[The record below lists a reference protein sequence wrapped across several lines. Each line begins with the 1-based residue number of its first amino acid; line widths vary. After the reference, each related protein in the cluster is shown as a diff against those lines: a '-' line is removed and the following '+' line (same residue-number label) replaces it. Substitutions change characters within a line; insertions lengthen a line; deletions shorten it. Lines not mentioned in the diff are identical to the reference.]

1 MGDVAT
7 ERTPESGS
15 TDAASGAEP
24 AAGSGD
30 PDRHVDRASA
40 FAGGPPPFPR
50 KALLAIVGTIVLAA
64 ILVAVVDRI
73 ASSTSGSGTQ
83 RPLTTPGT
91 VGGSVAPSGSDALHA
106 PLSSL
111 LGITRL
117 SGQTPAPW
125 SLTDAATGQTVS
137 LRSLRGRV
145 VVLTFADAACNDI
158 CPVLGSELAQ
168 AETRLGTTG
177 VPVTFVTINTDPLAL
192 GAAKASI
199 LHAPAFAHLQAW
211 RFLTGTVAQLN
222 PVWTDYGISIRVN
235 TSTHRVSHNDLLY
248 FVAPD
253 GKLAW
258 SAIPFADEARD
269 GSFSLS
275 ATVTARFARGIAT
288 YAAKLADAP

>member
-1 MGDVAT
+1 LGGDVAT
-7 ERTPESGS
+7 ER
-15 TDAASGAEP
+15 P
-24 AAGSGD
+24 AAPASADSSPSTTPG
-30 PDRHVDRASA
+30 PVDRASA
-40 FAGGPPPFPR
+40 FAGGPPAFPR
-50 KALLAIVGTIVLAA
+50 KALFAIVGTVVAVA

-73 ASSTSGSGTQ
+73 AASSTSGSGTL
-83 RPLTTPGT
+83 RPLTSHAP
-91 VGGSVAPSGSDALHA
+91 VGGSSAPSGSAALHA

-111 LGITRL
+111 LGVTSL
-117 SGQTPAPW
+117 TGQVPAPW

-145 VVLTFADAACNDI
+145 VVVTFANASCDDI
-158 CPVLGSELAQ
+158 CPVLGAELSQ
-168 AETRLGTTG
+168 ARARLGTTR

-199 LHAPAFAHLQAW
+199 LHAPAFAHLTGW
-211 RFLTGTVAQLN
+211 RFLTGTVATLN

-235 TSTHRVSHNDLLY
+235 TSDRRVSHNDLMY

-258 SAIPFADEARD
+258 SAIPFADEAKD

-275 ATVTARFARGIAT
+275 SGIVTRFADGIAT
-288 YAAKLADAP
+288 YAGKLANTP